1 MFVNEPSEQAA
12 SVDGGPSDASIDSLC
27 GKEGR
32 TRREALVLSRGH
44 WELNLF
50 VIFFFFYYLIEQ

>member
-1 MFVNEPSEQAA
+1 MWMGDLQMLPLTV
-12 SVDGGPSDASIDSLC
+12 C

-44 WELNLF
+44 WESSLF
-50 VIFFFFYYLIEQ
+50 VIFFFFYLIEQ